1 MKTDLTLVQ
10 AEVMECARDLLSHCR
25 QFNPNADRESLLT
38 SVTAAL
44 ERVGVDLQVIHDSS
58 PLIAEV
64 FEQEGVN

>member
-1 MKTDLTLVQ
+1 MKTDLTQ
-10 AEVMECARDLLSHCR
+10 AQAQVMECARNLLSHCR
-25 QFNPNADRESLLT
+25 QFNPNADHESLFT

>member
-25 QFNPNADRESLLT
+25 QFNPNADRELLLT

-58 PLIAEV
+58 LLIAEV

>member
-25 QFNPNADRESLLT
+25 QFNPNADRESLFT

>member
-1 MKTDLTLVQ
+1 MKTELTP
-10 AEVMECARDLLSHCR
+10 AEAQVMECARDLLSHCR
-25 QFNPNADRESLLT
+25 QFNPNADRESLFT
-38 SVTAAL
+38 SVTVAL